1 MQYLKTR
8 LQPLSIEI
16 KADYARSLFDL
27 MQEGLLEGYCWQTT
41 ESAIVFLEE
50 EDWIERGNLKI
61 DSCQKYWHAW
71 ICFKFQ
77 NKIFVFDPCLQILV
91 EKKIYHHVFEVTQVA
106 GSVTAKA
113 VREDLIHRIN
123 HPVEKSY
130 NEITM
135 FASRVLAQYTSD
147 KQKKETHIIGEEDVN
162 SPMYRNNTGYTATFE
177 SGKINSLIAHFYENY

>member
-1 MQYLKTR
+1 MQG
-8 LQPLSIEI
+8 
-16 KADYARSLFDL
+16 
-27 MQEGLLEGYCWQTT
+27 GLLEGYCWQTT

-91 EKKIYHHVFEVTQVA
+91 EKKIKYFQPN
-106 GSVTAKA
+106 
-113 VREDLIHRIN
+113 IIN
-123 HPVEKSY
+123 IIRK
-130 NEITM
+130 N
-135 FASRVLAQYTSD
+135 
-147 KQKKETHIIGEEDVN
+147 KKNIIGGEDVN